1 MSTVKKVVLWI
12 IALAAAV
19 AVLGAG
25 VLFIRFPNV
34 DPPPVLSVDHTPA
47 RLARG
52 EYLFSHVAVCIHCHS
67 RIDSAHFAAPVIPG
81 TEGMG
86 GELFGPDDGFP
97 GKIYAR
103 NITPSAI
110 GSWTDGELY
119 RALVSGANKSGTSLF
134 PIMPYPNYDQLSEE
148 DLASIIAYVRTLT
161 PKAST
166 VPDRSL
172 DFPLNLIVR
181 TIPAKHTAH
190 AMPDRR
196 DPIALGRYL
205 VTAASCGDCHTMMDK
220 GTPVDGMT
228 FAGGMEFHLP
238 AGVVRTANI
247 TPDEET
253 GIGSWPREM
262 FIARFKEYAGPEA
275 TIIDTAAMK
284 RQTVMPWTQYA
295 GMTEQDLGAIY
306 AYLRTR
312 IPVKHLVETY
322 TPATH

>member
-1 MSTVKKVVLWI
+1 MEVRPDS
-12 IALAAAV
+12 V
-19 AVLGAG
+19 A
-25 VLFIRFPNV
+25 
-34 DPPPVLSVDHTPA
+34 
-47 RLARG
+47 
-52 EYLFSHVAVCIHCHS
+52 Y
-67 RIDSAHFAAPVIPG
+67 
-81 TEGMG
+81 
-86 GELFGPDDGFP
+86 
-97 GKIYAR
+97 
-103 NITPSAI
+103 
-110 GSWTDGELY
+110 
-119 RALVSGANKSGTSLF
+119 
-134 PIMPYPNYDQLSEE
+134 
-148 DLASIIAYVRTLT
+148 
-161 PKAST
+161 
-166 VPDRSL
+166 
-172 DFPLNLIVR
+172 
-181 TIPAKHTAH
+181 
-190 AMPDRR
+190 
-196 DPIALGRYL
+196 GRYL
-205 VTAASCGDCHTMMDK
+205 VTAASCGDCHTMMEK
-220 GTPVDGMT
+220 GTPVEGMA